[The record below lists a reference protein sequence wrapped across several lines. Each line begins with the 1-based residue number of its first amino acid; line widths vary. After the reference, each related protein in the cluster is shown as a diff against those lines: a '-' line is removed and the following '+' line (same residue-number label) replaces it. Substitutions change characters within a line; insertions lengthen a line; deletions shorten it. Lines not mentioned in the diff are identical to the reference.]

1 MKKKYNLFA
10 LSVVSASILFAA
22 EPIVSNVKAAQGL
35 GSRKVTVSYTL
46 SNEPAVITVD
56 VQTNRGDG
64 TWVSI
69 GADKQMSI
77 TGDLNKLVYPGP
89 RAFVWNAREDW
100 PDQLIKGG
108 NIRFAVSAWITT
120 APPDWMVVDLNAATP
135 AESVTYYASE
145 DRIPGGITD
154 DRYKTSHILMRKIPA
169 AGVEWLMG
177 SPENESGRMTTER
190 GVLWEKQHRVVLS
203 DDYYMAIYETTQKQY
218 AAFDNQDSPH
228 ISSPA
233 GDMYP
238 LNRATLTELR
248 GEIKGLGWPENH
260 DVDEGSWVGKLRVAT
275 GLEFDLPT
283 EAQWEFACRA
293 GTTTAYCCGI
303 VSTGEPDKH
312 IFGIPGI
319 EGFTWYTYTSNQ
331 KLQFVGGKW
340 KNGYGLFDMM
350 GNVNEMCLD
359 WVGNYP
365 DGDGVTVDPRG
376 TAKPE
381 TIDFE
386 NEKTVIF
393 RGGYYNSIGDALRS
407 ANRLTW
413 AVKKFADAYGFRL
426 VCPAVAK

>member
-1 MKKKYNLFA
+1 
-10 LSVVSASILFAA
+10 
-22 EPIVSNVKAAQGL
+22 
-35 GSRKVTVSYTL
+35 
-46 SNEPAVITVD
+46 
-56 VQTNRGDG
+56 
-64 TWVSI
+64 
-69 GADKQMSI
+69 
-77 TGDLNKLVYPGP
+77 
-89 RAFVWNAREDW
+89 
-100 PDQLIKGG
+100 
-108 NIRFAVSAWITT
+108 
-120 APPDWMVVDLNAATP
+120 
-135 AESVTYYASE
+135 
-145 DRIPGGITD
+145 
-154 DRYKTSHILMRKIPA
+154 MRKIPA

-190 GVLWEKQHRVVLS
+190 GVLWEKQHRVILS

-248 GEIKGLGWPENH
+248 GETKGLGWPENH
-260 DVDEGSWVGKLRVAT
+260 DVDEGSWVGKLREAT

-319 EGFTWYTYTSNQ
+319 EGFTWYTHTSAQ
-331 KLQFVGGKW
+331 KLQFVGGKR

-365 DGDGVTVDPRG
+365 DGDGVTVNPRG
-376 TAKPE
+376 AAKPE
-381 TIDFE
+381 TIDFA

-393 RGGYYNSIGDALRS
+393 RGGFYNSIGDALRS